1 MTQLYYINHSLF
13 LLFLLL
19 INLGPHSHVYT
30 QQIDKYCKC
39 RRKRERESTENYAIL
54 PDSLHPQVYVDVYN
68 DPNKALY

>member
-1 MTQLYYINHSLF
+1 M
-13 LLFLLL
+13 
-19 INLGPHSHVYT
+19 GPHSHVYT